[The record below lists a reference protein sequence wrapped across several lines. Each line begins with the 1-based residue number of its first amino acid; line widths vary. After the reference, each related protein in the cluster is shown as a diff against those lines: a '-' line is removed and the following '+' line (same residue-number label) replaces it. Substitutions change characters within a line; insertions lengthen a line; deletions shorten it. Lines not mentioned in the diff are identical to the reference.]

1 MSVIEENIILILMLI
16 PFYIQKESS
25 VRLHLRPFLWSAAAS
40 LRCENWAAGP
50 DKTSL
55 ILTLKMLTLSM
66 REFCCAAKTEHL
78 LPLLIL
84 RPSKVVRSQ
93 HLSFSSGGFPA
104 LTNILSASNT
114 EADFRVS
121 LH

>member
-1 MSVIEENIILILMLI
+1 MSLKTFLVVG
-16 PFYIQKESS
+16 SS
-25 VRLHLRPFLWSAAAS
+25 FCPWS
-40 LRCENWAAGP
+40 ETWAAGP
-50 DKTSL
+50 DKTFL
-55 ILTLKMLTLSM
+55 ILTLSVIKILTLSM
-66 REFCCAAKTEHL
+66 GEFGCAAETEHL
-78 LPLLIL
+78 P
-84 RPSKVVRSQ
+84 PFANPQPGKVVRSQ